1 MAGRRT
7 DEGARRGFGEL
18 EQQVLS
24 VLWAADEPLIA
35 REVQG
40 RLDDPPAYTTVTTIL
55 DRLHQKGV
63 VKRVE
68 RGRAF
73 AYTALVTESVA
84 TAQRV
89 RSLLRNGNDRA
100 AVLQGFVDV
109 LSDGDTEELQR
120 LLRQARRKRKSSE
133 AVD

>member
-1 MAGRRT
+1 MAGKRA
-7 DEGARRGFGEL
+7 DEGVRRGFGEL

-24 VLWAADEPLIA
+24 VLWAADAALIA

-63 VKRVE
+63 VKRTT

-73 AYTALVTESVA
+73 AYTALVSESVD
-84 TAQRV
+84 TARRV
-89 RSLLRNGNDRA
+89 RSLLSNGHDRT

-109 LSDGDTEELQR
+109 LNDGDADELQR
-120 LLRQARRKRKSSE
+120 LLRAARRHRSRS
-133 AVD
+133 VD